1 MDAQCRDLI
10 LIDDGVSKLWGRNV
24 GEYPLHHFVFRKRA
38 GEAPL
43 PLNLSVTGYDEWI
56 EGCERHRLNSRV
68 FSIEFVKE
76 GRFEFVQE
84 GRTHIVEP
92 GAVFLV
98 RQGCENSM
106 RTLDAHAVKR
116 VMIVEGP
123 GLELILSSCG
133 LGSCDVVRGVSTERL
148 DALFDEAKRLFLST
162 PPSFFRKASTVVYES
177 LLLLGAAAASS
188 ALPPP
193 VRRAL
198 ELFEGMGAARFDVKD
213 LARKCACSPVTLQRL
228 FRKSLG
234 QTPRERLIAMKM
246 ELAKGM
252 LSAGSDSIKEI
263 SRKLGYGSQLHF
275 STEFRRRVGAS
286 PRQWRNGA
294 SRR

>member
-24 GEYPLHHFVFRKRA
+24 GEYPLNHFVFRKRA

-56 EGCERHRLNSRV
+56 EGCARHRLNSRV